1 MPGTL
6 RLFSDRDVESG
17 RSSEIGNVAATL
29 EASLP
34 EVQANN

>member
-1 MPGTL
+1 MPGVL
-6 RLFSDRDVESG
+6 RWFSDGDVESG

-34 EVQANN
+34 ELQVNN